1 MRHEITVLGA
11 GQPAGPHAGCLR
23 LGLTRRV
30 IGVGHL
36 Q

>member
-11 GQPAGPHAGCLR
+11 GKPAEPHAERLG